1 MYEITFSPERALESL
16 LYLAKRLKQPTI
28 HEVLKLRY
36 FADKIHLSKFG
47 FVASGD
53 SYVAMKFG
61 PVASET
67 YNLIKAARGDQN
79 KWIHPRFI
87 ELVRGNM
94 SVENG
99 KYITPLREADEMLL
113 TKADVE
119 CMNEALCQYGNMRF
133 DERTELSHDA
143 AWKQAW
149 NQAENDELGAG
160 DMPVLEIAKTLENS
174 ADVLEYIR
182 H

>member
-16 LYLAKRLKQPTI
+16 LFLARNLKQPTI

-36 FADKIHLSKFG
+36 FADKVHLSKFG

-67 YNLIKAARGDQN
+67 YNLIKAARGDRN
-79 KWIHPRFI
+79 KWIHPRFV
-87 ELVRGNM
+87 ELVQG
-94 SVENG
+94 SLVVENG
-99 KYITPLREADEMLL
+99 KYITPLREANETLL
-113 TKADVE
+113 SKADVE
-119 CMNEALCQYGNMRF
+119 CMNEALGLYGNMPF
-133 DERTELSHDA
+133 DERTELSHDS
-143 AWKQAW
+143 AWRLAW
-149 NQAENDELGAG
+149 NQAENDDLCAG
-160 DMPVLEIAKTLENS
+160 DMPVLEIAKTLANS
-174 ADVLEYIR
+174 ADVLEYIG